1 MRRERT
7 VLVTGGSRGIGRACA
22 EALAEAGWH
31 VVVVFRHSAD
41 EAGDVVR
48 TITRRA
54 GSATAVQA
62 DVASEIEVRE
72 LFRAVRAEHPPLGAV
87 VSNAGITRDGLAP
100 MMSLA
105 NWNLV
110 VDTNLTGSFL
120 IARESLKAMRRTGG
134 SLVFMSSVSGLRGQ
148 VGQANYA
155 ASKGAINSLTRALA
169 REGAAS
175 NIRVNAVAPG
185 FTDTDLVRGM
195 PRQELERLL
204 DSVPLRRMATP
215 SEVAALARFLVSEDA
230 SYITGQIIS
239 IDGGLTA

>member
-31 VVVVFRHSAD
+31 VVVVFRHSVD

>member
-87 VSNAGITRDGLAP
+87 ISNAGITRDGLAP

-215 SEVAALARFLVSEDA
+215 SEVAAFARFLVSEDA

>member
-1 MRRERT
+1 MRRDRT
-7 VLVTGGSRGIGRACA
+7 VIVTGASRGIGRACA
-22 EALAEAGWH
+22 EALAEVGWH
-31 VVVVFRHSAD
+31 VVIVFRHSVE

-48 TITRRA
+48 TITRRG

-62 DVASEIEVRE
+62 DVASEVEVRE
-72 LFRAVRAEHPPLGAV
+72 FFRAIRAEHPPLGAV
-87 VSNAGITRDGLAP
+87 ICNAGITRDGLAP

-120 IARESLKAMRRTGG
+120 VARESLKAMRRTGG
-134 SLVFMSSVSGLRGQ
+134 SMVFMSSVSGLRGQ
-148 VGQANYA
+148 AGQANYA
-155 ASKGAINSLTRALA
+155 ASKGAINALTKALA
-169 REGAAS
+169 REGAMS

-204 DSVPLRRMATP
+204 DSVPLRRMAEP

-230 SYITGQIIS
+230 AYITGQIIS